1 MADRAGKILRDLKRQ
16 EVRTPV
22 GTDVFL
28 PNYSGVK
35 DAARKDKPSSGATSV
50 TDLALAD
57 GNVIVGDAGGVAS
70 SVNPSG
76 DVDVSNTGVFSIA
89 SGVIIDAD
97 VKSDAAIAFSKL
109 ASLTSGNIL
118 VGSAG
123 NVPTSVNPSG
133 DADVSATGAFTV
145 TDLTIASEAQGD
157 VLYFN
162 GTNWVRL
169 APGTSGEFLKTLGAA
184 ANPAWGTPTAPALT
198 FVSDTTA
205 SAATNVDLT
214 SLSSTAYML
223 VGVGDVNGVNDWEM
237 TLNGITASEYDYQYH
252 RADGASNTTAEV
264 VNAASAQITNN
275 ITAVGFL
282 VFVWVWV
289 DVVNSRLMYRW
300 EVFQDGTF
308 IKGGGKATDTSAT
321 SISAIKIATGGAE
334 TFDGHFYLYKMATS

>member
-169 APGTSGEFLKTLGAA
+169 APGTSGQFLKTLGAA
-184 ANPAWGTPTAPALT
+184 ANPAW
-198 FVSDTTA
+198 D
-205 SAATNVDLT
+205 TNV
-214 SLSSTAYML
+214 SSP
-223 VGVGDVNGVNDWEM
+223 W
-237 TLNGITASEYDYQYH
+237 TLLD
-252 RADGASNTTAEV
+252 
-264 VNAASAQITNN
+264 
-275 ITAVGFL
+275 
-282 VFVWVWV
+282 
-289 DVVNSRLMYRW
+289 
-300 EVFQDGTF
+300 
-308 IKGGGKATDTSAT
+308 TDTAAGTVT
-321 SISAIKIATGGAE
+321 SISSTIPTGYKVLMVVVNFIKTGSYNGARLRLNGDSGNNYTFEFLGASGATVSGSNTANTSGFLYDNNGHAPGLIIAYIWNKSDETKRVNIVYNTGASIQTVSGVWANSADEITSVDIVAATADTVAIGTRITTYGAV
-334 TFDGHFYLYKMATS
+334 